1 MEWASLPKT
10 RRTTKARKRKRL
22 GKRGLAVLVILL
34 VAAAAVVSFV
44 GYGLVYGGIVDFT
57 FGGKSDVRQTY
68 QLFAMSRLQP
78 GTIDITHVFVRNTGS
93 TGIAVIVTLHA
104 LNAVVATGYYGPYS
118 DTANIQVYLQPGA
131 RYQLVT
137 FYLALPLQV
146 PTFTIRV
153 TVGRVLDFSS
163 ITLLATSTM
172 APIHPTSPTTLIYTQ
187 VPASPVNY
195 KLTYEY

>member
-1 MEWASLPKT
+1 MAGT
-10 RRTTKARKRKRL
+10 
-22 GKRGLAVLVILL
+22 
-34 VAAAAVVSFV
+34 VVSFV
-44 GYGLVYGGIVDFT
+44 GYGLAYGGIVDFT
-57 FGGKSDVRQTY
+57 FGGESDVRQSY

-78 GTIDITHVFVRNTGS
+78 GTIDIAHVLVRNTGS

-104 LNAVVATGYYGPYS
+104 LNAVVSTGYYGPYS
-118 DTANIQVYLQPGA
+118 DTANIQVYLRPST
-131 RYQLVT
+131 RYQLAT

-163 ITLLATSTM
+163 FTFLATSTM
-172 APIHPTSPTTLIYTQ
+172 ASIQPTSPTTLVYTQ